1 MILRSMILLAA
12 LCALPLANAAAAAFH
27 VQRRALQ
34 QPQVQQQR
42 HNLHSAL
49 RRGNTA
55 MRVVPSPY
63 FSEETN
69 NDSNKASS
77 PPPPPPPV
85 VDASLFKLVDDAGQK
100 LKPAAAQANAK
111 AAALAESPGRKYLYM
126 AKSCLLY
133 SAFILYRAYRGFFV
147 ILPAVFRETFRKL
160 QDAVDEA
167 PFDETEMM
175 AANDD
180 DSREE
185 DVVRPMKLRTR
196 MTVSVLAAIVTASYV
211 VGGAIRV
218 GTTLIRSAAVKGEL
232 MQSFAAAA
240 SEQERNE
247 DAILQ
252 KSFKQLKNDVNGKD
266 KGLAP

>member
-1 MILRSMILLAA
+1 MILLAA
-12 LCALPLANAAAAAFH
+12 LCALPLANAAAAFH
-27 VQRRALQ
+27 VQRLALQ
-34 QPQVQQQR
+34 QPQVHQQR
-42 HNLHSAL
+42 HLHSAL
-49 RRGNTA
+49 CRGNTA

-63 FSEETN
+63 FSDENN
-69 NDSNKASS
+69 NDSNKASL
-77 PPPPPPPV
+77 PPPPPV

-160 QDAVDEA
+160 QDAVDGA

-196 MTVSVLAAIVTASYV
+196 VTVSVLATIVTASYV